1 MNYMTSRKIFWWISA
16 FSLFAWISLGSC
28 SGKRN
33 RLEVDITQVRIPEV
47 VIHRYDLDLFKVDIR
62 DMQSGLERLRPD
74 YRFFLETDLSDPK
87 NLSEMK
93 SYLLNPRNIEFHTA
107 VTRKYRDVGI
117 LESELTDAFRHY
129 RYYFPGSRIPRVY
142 AYISGGTCNLPVQM
156 ADSVMLIG
164 LDNYLGKEF
173 KPYIADGL
181 PAYRVE
187 RMNADRVVPD
197 CMRAL
202 INSVRPGQLPG
213 NNLLEQMIEAGK
225 GIYFLEALIPDHPAH
240 LIIGYTEKQEAWIE
254 KNEAYVWAAII
265 DNRLLFSTDG
275 AIIRAFISDGPFTA
289 EFSKESPP
297 RLGEWIGWQI
307 VRKFMTNNP
316 DETLRELLSE
326 NDFQKIL
333 NGSGYKP
340 EKP

>member
-1 MNYMTSRKIFWWISA
+1 MSLQKSIRRISA
-16 FSLFAWISLGSC
+16 FSFFALICLGAC
-28 SGKRN
+28 SDGKD
-33 RLEVDITQVRIPEV
+33 RLNVDISGVRIPEV
-47 VIHRYDLDLFKVDIR
+47 VIHRYDLDLFNLDIR
-62 DMQSGLERLRPD
+62 DLQSGLERLRPD
-74 YRFFLETDLSDPK
+74 YRFFLETNLSDPV

-93 SYLLNPRNIEFHTA
+93 SYLLNHRNIEFHAA
-107 VTRKYRDVGI
+107 VARKYRNVGP
-117 LESELTDAFRHY
+117 LQATLTDAFRHFL
-129 RYYFPGSRIPRVY
+129 YYYPGSRIPRVY
-142 AYISGGTCNLPVQM
+142 AYISGGTYNYPVQM
-156 ADSVMLIG
+156 ADSVLLIG

-187 RMNADRVVPD
+187 RMNTDRVVPD

-202 INSVRPGQLPG
+202 INSVRPSQLPG

-254 KNEAYVWAAII
+254 KNEASVWAAII

-275 AIIRAFISDGPFTA
+275 AIIRSFMSDGPFTA
-289 EFSKESPP
+289 EFSQESPP

-307 VRKFMTNNP
+307 IRKFMANNP
-316 DETLRELLSE
+316 DETLKELLSE

-333 NGSGYKP
+333 NGSRYKP